1 MKHLLFFLIFLS
13 LGFQSNSE
21 ICGTYKPIFEKEYF
35 IDSEKFALLKIELNS
50 FKKTYKNEVTIIG
63 RIEKSEETYPSKI
76 YLIDSSFVK
85 PKIITDKLNRKYI
98 EKRIIEIEIDNSD
111 TLYFRTTIENKLD
124 VTVNRGKL
132 IRIK

>member
-1 MKHLLFFLIFLS
+1 MKHILFFLIFLS
-13 LGFQSNSE
+13 LGFQSNPE

-35 IDSEKFALLKIELNS
+35 IDSEKFALLKVELNS
-50 FKKTYKNEVTIIG
+50 FKKTYKNGVTIIG
-63 RIEKSEETYPSKI
+63 RIEKAEETYPSKI

-111 TLYFRTTIENKLD
+111 TLYFRTTIENKLNI
-124 VTVNRGKL
+124 TVNRGKL
-132 IRIK
+132 MRIK